1 MASVDVVVVIREL
14 LGGWWDEV
22 RFDEG
27 GALCD

>member
-14 LGGWWDEV
+14 LGGGGLKSGLMK
-22 RFDEG
+22 G

>member
-1 MASVDVVVVIREL
+1 MASVGVVVVIREL

-27 GALCD
+27 GSSL